1 MDAEKFVQNVKNIC
15 MMKEVPPTIA
25 CRESGAG
32 KSLLSEVAR
41 GIVPSVNKVQALAQY
56 LGVTT
61 SELLGEVPSPAD
73 ISAPAMQFV
82 KLYLSLPAAVREQVA
97 AAMLAAKEHLKNSS
111 EIDFVIDIATGSGG
125 FVTQTLRTKDSTEDT
140 LTLTAPNN
148 GIVSNLSRKKQK

>member
-15 MMKEVPPTIA
+15 MMKEVLPTVA

-73 ISAPAMQFV
+73 ISAPALQFA
-82 KLYLSLPAAVREQVA
+82 KLYLSLPAEAREQIVA
-97 AAMLAAKEHLKNSS
+97 SLLEAKEKY
-111 EIDFVIDIATGSGG
+111 
-125 FVTQTLRTKDSTEDT
+125 
-140 LTLTAPNN
+140 
-148 GIVSNLSRKKQK
+148 KK